1 MSFEL
6 NSPQHAQHITQL
18 ISQSVPIGGM
28 QGFYVEEIG
37 PTYAR
42 CVLSFKANQLRH
54 GNTISG
60 PTMMTLADAAMYA
73 FLLALDV
80 KNVNSVT
87 RDFQIYF
94 LNRPT
99 AQDLVAVAHLIKDS
113 AKHTLMRVDIL
124 SNDKLVAHVT
134 GSYAKAAYD

>member
-6 NSPQHAQHITQL
+6 NSPQHAQYITQL
-18 ISQSVPIGGM
+18 ISQNVPAGGM
-28 QGFYVEEIG
+28 QGFYVEEVS
-37 PTYAR
+37 PNHVR
-42 CVLSFKANQLRH
+42 CVLSFKENQLRP

-73 FLLALDV
+73 LLLGIDD

-94 LNRPT
+94 LSRP
-99 AQDLVAVAHLIKDS
+99 APQDLVAVVHLIKDS

-124 SNDKLVAHVT
+124 SNNKLVAHVT